1 MKGSGRASS
10 VLDAP
15 RIAFALRNGTHL
27 AYQVAGS
34 GSPDIVFVGGSMATT
49 MAWEDPATAKGF
61 RRLASFARLTTYDQ
75 WGTGKSD
82 RFNPS
87 DAPNLAD
94 LVHDL
99 AAVIDTAEVTDPVLF
114 GTHNGGA
121 VAALYAATHPVRQL
135 ILCNT
140 WARLQA
146 ADDFPIGF
154 NDRVLDRLEERYRT
168 EWGQGRIYNEFAP
181 RRDDAP
187 PGHVELASTSQNQL
201 VTIFRINRTYD
212 IRSVLPTISVPT
224 LVIHLEGNANIP
236 PAHGHFIA
244 QAIPGARLVLLPGT
258 DQLFLRNY
266 ANPVI
271 DEVERFV
278 TGDLSPFTD
287 RVRATILF
295 TDIVDSTPRA
305 AALGDEAWSALID
318 EHNAQVKRQV
328 VAHGGRVLK
337 STGDG
342 FLVAFDESDADA
354 AVRCARA
361 CMVAVAGLDLE
372 LRAGVHVGEVFPM
385 GKDDLSGL
393 AVHFAQR
400 LCGRAEGDHVLVS
413 AAVREGCAASDLEFD
428 ERGEAELKGIPGSW
442 EIFEAR

>member
-1 MKGSGRASS
+1 M
-10 VLDAP
+10 LDAP
-15 RIAFALRNGTHL
+15 RIDFALRDGTHL
-27 AYQVAGS
+27 AYQVAGT
-34 GSPDIVFVGGSMATT
+34 GPPEIVYVGGSMATT
-49 MAWEDPATAKGF
+49 LAWEDPATAKGF

-75 WGTGKSD
+75 WGTGQSD

-87 DAPNLAD
+87 DAPDITD
-94 LVHDL
+94 LVRDL
-99 AAVIDTAEVTDPVLF
+99 EAVIEAAGVTDPILF

-135 ILCNT
+135 VLCNT
-140 WARLQA
+140 WARLQV

-154 NDRVLDRLEERYRT
+154 SDRILDRLEGRYRT

-181 RRDDAP
+181 RYDDAP
-187 PGHVELASTSQNQL
+187 PGQVELASTSQNQL

-212 IRSVLPTISVPT
+212 IRTVLPTLSVPT
-224 LVIHLEGNANIP
+224 LVIHLEENANIP
-236 PAHGHFIA
+236 PDHGRYIA
-244 QAIPGARLVLLPGT
+244 QAVPGARLVLLPGT
-258 DQLFLRNY
+258 DQVFLRNY
-266 ANPVI
+266 ATPVI

-287 RVRATILF
+287 RLRATILF
-295 TDIVDSTPRA
+295 TDIVDSTPTA
-305 AALGDEAWSALID
+305 AALGDEAWSELID
-318 EHNAQVKRQV
+318 GHNALVKRQV

-342 FLVAFDESDADA
+342 FLVAFDEADADA

-361 CMVAVAGLDLE
+361 AMEAVRVLDLE

-393 AVHFAQR
+393 SVHFAQR
-400 LCGRAEGDHVLVS
+400 LCGRANGGQVLVS
-413 AAVREGCAASDLEFD
+413 AAVRDGCAGSGLEFAAGD
-428 ERGEAELKGIPGSW
+428 EAQLKGIPGSW
-442 EIFEAR
+442 EIFEACP